1 VSTPQQPATTSHA
14 DLATAADIKRDLQ
27 ATLAAR
33 RELGP
38 EYDEHF
44 LNALV
49 EKLTAVQRAQQPSP
63 QPPARH
69 APPTDQQLGL
79 AICSLIFG
87 IPLVAIAAGAL
98 GSPGVVVAF
107 VALLA
112 LNYLFDRP
120 R

>member
-1 VSTPQQPATTSHA
+1 MSTSQHPS
-14 DLATAADIKRDLQ
+14 DLAISPAASGDIKPDLQ

-44 LNALV
+44 LDALV
-49 EKLTAVQRAQQPSP
+49 EKITAVQQVRQRQPELPTKKS
-63 QPPARH
+63 
-69 APPTDQQLGL
+69 PPTDQQLGL

-87 IPLVAIAAGAL
+87 IPIVAIAGGEASLA
-98 GSPGVVVAF
+98 GVVVACLMILGINVF
-107 VALLA
+107 FA
-112 LNYLFDRP
+112 RP

>member
-1 VSTPQQPATTSHA
+1 VTTPQQPAISANA

-38 EYDEHF
+38 DYDEHF

-49 EKLTAVQRAQQPSP
+49 EKLAAVQQVQQPKP
-63 QPPARH
+63 QPPAKH

-87 IPLVAIAAGAL
+87 IPLVAIAADSL

>member
-49 EKLTAVQRAQQPSP
+49 EKLTTVQQAQQPRP

-87 IPLVAIAAGAL
+87 IPIIAITGRIME
-98 GSPGVVVAF
+98 GPGVVVAL
-107 VALLA
+107 AAILA
-112 LNYLFDRP
+112 LNFLFDRP